1 MASELHHRMVDWT
14 RSVILNLLTEIFPWI
29 EFLAVYD
36 GGFASMLLRSGGQ
49 STGRGK
55 KGGGYYP
62 DGLVIFEDTETG
74 ESSHLA
80 IEIGRYD
87 PDRAP
92 DQVQV
97 LHISFGG
104 RVTLINVSDAFNIA
118 LALQDTFQTLL
129 QEGVETALNR
139 SERWQE

>member
-1 MASELHHRMVDWT
+1 MSSDLHDRLIDWT
-14 RSVILNLLTEIFPWI
+14 HDVIVNSFPEFFPWI
-29 EFLAVYD
+29 EFYVIYD
-36 GGFASMLLRSGGQ
+36 GSLAALLLKSGGQ
-49 STGRGK
+49 GTGRGK

-62 DGLVIFEDTETG
+62 DGLVIFENVETG

-80 IEIGRYD
+80 IEVGRYD

-92 DQVQV
+92 EQVQV

-104 RVTLINVSDAFNIA
+104 RVTLINVLDGFNIA
-118 LALQDTFQTLL
+118 LALQDAFQTLL

-139 SERWQE
+139 SERW